1 MRTRF
6 ILFFLLLGG
15 IVFSTKT
22 HAQGPDFNALS
33 AAERAE
39 RAEQESLEAAAD
51 QAFLYLMD
59 KGHQMFR
66 EKRYLTAI
74 RTYEDAAALR
84 PYSVYPPVII
94 RDIEIS
100 MKDTLNTLRKKEAE
114 EIDTAEKQRTRP
126 ELPDREKIMEEF
138 RQKEAERQKKA
149 AQWESQQRKQLARH
163 RELKKD
169 EEGEKRE
176 IKEFSG
182 SDVRNASLD
191 EFQESLAQDYNEGIT
206 QRSYEEGNRKITERV
221 VVKNNKGN
229 IYKLVEHAW
238 GGKFYFKNGTPISE
252 ESWKQE
258 TQP

>member
-1 MRTRF
+1 MRTKI
-6 ILFFLLLGG
+6 ILIFLLFAGL
-15 IVFSTKT
+15 VASTSIL
-22 HAQGPDFNALS
+22 AQGRDFSELS
-33 AAERAE
+33 ASERAE
-39 RAEQESLEAAAD
+39 RAEKESLEAAQD
-51 QAFLYLMD
+51 QAFLFLMD
-59 KGHQMFR
+59 KGHQMFS
-66 EKRYLTAI
+66 EKHYLKAI
-74 RTYEDAAALR
+74 RAYEDAGALR
-84 PYSVYPPVII
+84 PNNVYPPVII

-114 EIDTAEKQRTRP
+114 ELDSTKQQRTKP

-138 RQKEAERQKKA
+138 REKEAERQQKA
-149 AQWESQQRKQLARH
+149 AQWESEERKQLARH

-176 IKEFSG
+176 LDDYSG
-182 SDVRNASLD
+182 SDVRDASLE
-191 EFQESLAQDYNEGIT
+191 EFQESLAEEYNEGVT

-229 IYKLVEHAW
+229 VYKRVEHAW

>member
-1 MRTRF
+1 MRYKL
-6 ILFFLLLGG
+6 ILNFLLLCGFAVS
-15 IVFSTKT
+15 ITT
-22 HAQGPDFNALS
+22 QAQGRDFSELS
-33 AAERAE
+33 ASERAE
-39 RAEQESLEAAAD
+39 RAEKESLEAATD

-66 EKRYLTAI
+66 EKRYLKAI
-74 RTYEDAAALR
+74 RTYEDAGALR
-84 PYSVYPPVII
+84 PNNVYPPVII

-114 EIDTAEKQRTRP
+114 ELDSTKQQHKKP
-126 ELPDREKIMEEF
+126 ELPDREKIMAEF
-138 RQKEAERQKKA
+138 REKEAERQQKA
-149 AQWESQQRKQLARH
+149 AEWENEERRQLARF

-176 IKEFSG
+176 LDDFSG
-182 SDVRNASLD
+182 SDVRDASLE
-191 EFQESLAQDYNEGIT
+191 EFQESLSEDYNEGVT

-229 IYKLVEHAW
+229 MYKRVEHAW

-252 ESWKQE
+252 ESWNQE

>member
-1 MRTRF
+1 MRNKTLL
-6 ILFFLLLGG
+6 IFLLFAGVFASTSALGQG
-15 IVFSTKT
+15 RDFSE
-22 HAQGPDFNALS
+22 LS
-33 AAERAE
+33 ASERAE
-39 RAEQESLEAAAD
+39 RAEKETLEAAQD

-59 KGHQMFR
+59 KGHEMFR
-66 EKRYLTAI
+66 EKRYLKAI
-74 RTYEDAAALR
+74 RTYEDAGALR
-84 PYSVYPPVII
+84 PNNVYPPVII

-114 EIDTAEKQRTRP
+114 ELDSAKEQRTKP
-126 ELPDREKIMEEF
+126 ELPDREKIMAEF
-138 RQKEAERQKKA
+138 REKEAERQQKA
-149 AQWESQQRKQLARH
+149 AQWESKERQQLARH

-169 EEGEKRE
+169 EEGQKRE
-176 IKEFSG
+176 LGDFSG
-182 SDVRNASLD
+182 SDVRDASIE
-191 EFQESLAQDYNEGIT
+191 EFQESLAEEYNEGVT

-229 IYKLVEHAW
+229 IYKRVEHAW